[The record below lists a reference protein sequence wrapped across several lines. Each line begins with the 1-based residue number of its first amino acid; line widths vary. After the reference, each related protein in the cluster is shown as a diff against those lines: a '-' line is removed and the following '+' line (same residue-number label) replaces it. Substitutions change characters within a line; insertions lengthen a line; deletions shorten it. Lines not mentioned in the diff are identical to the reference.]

1 MKQAITEVMVHDLA
15 YKLLKKAAVALP
27 PQYIRLMEAAYAR
40 ETNPLARLNLKTMV
54 DAVRVAEEEGRPV
67 CQDTGLLYYQLTI
80 GGKANMEGNLY
91 RALYQAA
98 ERATREVPL
107 RPNAVHPISRKNQE
121 TNCGW
126 GIPYVYYDYA
136 PEADYLEIA
145 AIPRGGGASNQ
156 TTFIDVPRIGPKVKA
171 MMKGILE
178 AIVNAKI
185 ACPPMVVGVC
195 VGGSKDLAV
204 QTATS
209 ALFRMPTGSLNS
221 DPEARE
227 LEVELLEAA
236 NQLNVGPVALG
247 GDTTVIALHVE
258 FRGCHVT
265 AAPCAVAFNCWPLR
279 IASARIYPDGRVV
292 ELTHPSGTLS

>member
-1 MKQAITEVMVHDLA
+1 MKQTITEVMVRDLA
-15 YKLLKKAAVALP
+15 CKLMKKAAVALP
-27 PQYIRLMEAAYAR
+27 PQYMRLMEVAYAR
-40 ETNPLARLNLKTMV
+40 ETNTLARLNLKTML
-54 DAVRVAEEEGRPV
+54 DAVRIAEAEGRPI
-67 CQDTGLLYYQLTI
+67 CQDTGLLYYQVTI
-80 GGKANMEGNLY
+80 GGKANIDGNLH
-91 RALYQAA
+91 RALCQATDM
-98 ERATREVPL
+98 ATQETPL
-107 RPNAVHPISRKNQE
+107 RPNAVHPISRKNQG

-126 GIPYVYYDYA
+126 GIPYIYYDYA
-136 PEADYLEIA
+136 PEADYLEIS

-156 TTFIDVPRIGPKVKA
+156 TTFINVPRIGPKVKA

-209 ALFRMPTGSLNS
+209 ALFRQPTGSLNS
-221 DPEARE
+221 DPEARK

-258 FRGCHVT
+258 IRGCHTT
-265 AAPCAVAFNCWPLR
+265 AAPCAAAFNCWPLR
-279 IASARIYPDGRVV
+279 IASARIYPDGRIE